1 MCGLPATHSL
11 RSRVSGRRGAVA
23 RRGIS
28 RAFTLI
34 ELLVV
39 IAIIAILA
47 AILFPVFAQARAQ
60 AYKAACTS
68 NLKQISLAF
77 RMYSDDWDGASPQ
90 STRKTGPSLAAR
102 TYDELLNEWFMRP
115 IQPYIKNHG
124 VMHCPADNVRNAERG
139 VGAELLSIADD
150 PRLPAISYGV
160 NLHLGGLKDDT
171 AYRGWN
177 DAVIPYP
184 SQTALL
190 ADCALDKFNCSF
202 RKTRDK
208 PRVSSIAYANAI
220 RPRDLVDICAGL
232 GVPGEERH
240 GSGANVAFVDGHVK
254 FIQADKFIYQKEV
267 RDGFGVTVEW
277 PLVEPGTVP
286 PSQ

>member
-1 MCGLPATHSL
+1 MYQRLHQ
-11 RSRVSGRRGAVA
+11 RRG
-23 RRGIS
+23 
-28 RAFTLI
+28 FTLI

-60 AYKAACTS
+60 AYKASCTS

-77 RMYSDDWDGASPQ
+77 RMYADDWEGASPQ
-90 STRKTGPSLAAR
+90 STRKTGSSLAAR

-124 VMHCPADNVRNAERG
+124 VLHCPADNVRNAERG
-139 VGAELLSIADD
+139 VGAELLSIAGD
-150 PRLPAISYGV
+150 PSLPAISYGV
-160 NLHLGGLKDDT
+160 NLWLGGLKDDT
-171 AYRGWN
+171 GYPGVN
-177 DAVIPYP
+177 DTTIPYP
-184 SQTALL
+184 SATALL
-190 ADCALDKFNCSF
+190 ADCALDKFNCCVRTS
-202 RKTRDK
+202 RGK
-208 PRVSSIAYANAI
+208 RVSSIAYANAI

-240 GSGANVAFVDGHVK
+240 GSGSNVAFWDGHVK
-254 FIQADKFIYQKEV
+254 FIQADRFLYRKEV

-277 PLVEPGTVP
+277 PIVEPSSVP